1 MAHKNVVMPFVKFT
15 DVTWTQTHT
24 FTHTRTVAHCM
35 QFPNQSELKAMK
47 FCHKILRT
55 FRAFPGVSEAS
66 SSSKGFSRF
75 ALHLIIL
82 HYTHSHTHWHRE
94 RVRYIEVATRQSE
107 R

>member
-15 DVTWTQTHT
+15 DVTWTHTHT
-24 FTHTRTVAHCM
+24 FTHTRTLAHCM

-66 SSSKGFSRF
+66 SSSKGFLSVCF
-75 ALHLIIL
+75 APDNFTLHTL
-82 HYTHSHTHWHRE
+82 THTGTE
-94 RVRYIEVATRQSE
+94 KETGI
-107 R
+107 